1 MANSRKNR
9 SDSGVTKKKIPHGNQ
24 GKAMSEETKR
34 KISVSHKNSIPWN
47 KGRTGVYSK
56 ATRKK
61 MSEARKDLPAPM
73 TGWHHSAESRK
84 KMSESAK
91 GRSSPMKGK
100 KHSESARKKMSNAVK
115 KGMTKAVRKK
125 MSESAKGRSSPM
137 KGKKH
142 SESARKKMSKG
153 RKGKPS
159 TFKGK
164 KHSAESRKKISASL
178 KGKKRSEAVRKKMSN
193 FMKGKPSIM
202 KGKHH
207 SEESKRK
214 NSESNKRP
222 KALQAHRE
230 SRSKLKI
237 PSKDSKIELQ
247 TQKILSDVGIKFEK
261 HVSIKYDDRRHSADI
276 LIRPNK
282 IIEVN
287 GHYHFDPRIF
297 SSETNVLHRKKI
309 KKPTEIWV
317 EEKERLDKIRD
328 LGYEILIVWDLDLK
342 KNLDQTTKKILK
354 FVNS

>member
-73 TGWHHSAESRK
+73 TGWHHSAES
-84 KMSESAK
+84 
-91 GRSSPMKGK
+91 
-100 KHSESARKKMSNAVK
+100 
-115 KGMTKAVRKK
+115 RKK